1 MVRFIDD
8 IKSRVNNVII
18 DVIICRYFLK
28 FEYNVQHVSNT
39 SNDSLKC

>member
-18 DVIICRYFLK
+18 DVIMRKY
-28 FEYNVQHVSNT
+28 EYNVQHVSNT
-39 SNDSLKC
+39 AHQKIN